1 MPQKM
6 RMLFALFI
14 TLPLIFGRELEPGF
28 VKSSIFGD
36 VDKEIVQKVLDFSS
50 KSEEEK
56 LKALEELDGSI
67 SNLNEEIKKY
77 TAEKKETPNEKL
89 VELLKKIDLLNNYLR
104 IMTCKKEDKNTIYF
118 E

>member
-1 MPQKM
+1 M

-28 VKSSIFGD
+28 GKSTIFGD
-36 VDKEIVQKVLDFSS
+36 VDKEIVQKVYDFSS

-77 TAEKKETPNEKL
+77 ISEKKENPNEKV
-89 VELLKKIDLLNNYLR
+89 VELLEKMYEVNSFLQVI
-104 IMTCKKEDKNTIYF
+104 TCKKEDKNC
-118 E
+118 ENKKKN

>member
-1 MPQKM
+1 M

-14 TLPLIFGRELEPGF
+14 TLPLVLSLELEPGF
-28 VKSSIFGD
+28 GKSAIFGD

-77 TAEKKETPNEKL
+77 TAEKVFKSKL
-89 VELLKKIDLLNNYLR
+89 VIKLRPNKIL
-104 IMTCKKEDKNTIYF
+104 
-118 E
+118 